1 MLNPADLTKML
12 NQANTGGIHTT
23 LLVNSQGA
31 LVAFSGHGD
40 TAVQI
45 KATIS
50 SNIWL
55 AYENNRHNAVSD
67 DGMYCFLASCET
79 GIVGVQKAGSS
90 GVLLCM
96 FGDKNMGLG
105 ILRAKINAMATFLHA
120 PLAKITAS

>member
-12 NQANTGGIHTT
+12 NQANSGGIHTT

-40 TAVQI
+40 SAVRI

-55 AYENNRHNAVSD
+55 AYENSRHNAISD
-67 DGMYCFLASCET
+67 DGMHCFLASCEF
-79 GIVGVQKAGSS
+79 GIIGVQKAGSS

-96 FGDKNMGLG
+96 FADKTVGLG
-105 ILRAKINAMATFLHA
+105 ILRAKINTMATFLNG
-120 PLAKITAS
+120 PLANIIAP